1 MSFPDFPSSLFLTEI
16 ASPEVWSSNFR
27 AEMLRNCFKTQ
38 HRRAEIATFKMFFP
52 DRRAEMLRND
62 FETQHRRA
70 KMIARNSLSERILVK
85 ITIIFIRRFHNLPQI
100 LAEQALWSN
109 LPPDNT
115 FRCFPCR
122 HSHKMIFTKK
132 SRTTE

>member
-16 ASPEVWSSNFR
+16 ASPEVWSSNF
-27 AEMLRNCFKTQ
+27 
-38 HRRAEIATFKMFFP
+38 
-52 DRRAEMLRND
+52 RAEMLRND

-115 FRCFPCR
+115 LRCFPCR